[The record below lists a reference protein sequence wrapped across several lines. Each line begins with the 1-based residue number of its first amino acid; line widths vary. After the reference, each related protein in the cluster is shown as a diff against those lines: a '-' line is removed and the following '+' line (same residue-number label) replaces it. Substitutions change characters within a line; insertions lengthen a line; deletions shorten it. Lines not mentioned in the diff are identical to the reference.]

1 MSEQPHYVAFEQSGS
16 TPSPG
21 GSSNHHDGSSLQV
34 TVGAR
39 IERKPLVEWS
49 VSPFV
54 VTALMPRDSGS
65 KGLRISDRV
74 LAINGQSVTHL
85 ATRDS
90 LYDLLV
96 GPLGTSVDIVVDRV
110 TCAPQPLALSV
121 PRSSI
126 EEHFGG
132 KVFSA
137 GEVIWQGWI
146 SKDGRFS
153 STFKRR
159 WAQLK
164 YKSFYKFEFSWGEIG
179 PAGFAENSSASF
191 GKWETGSFCITP
203 LDHPPHGQ
211 QLPAP
216 CSVYGFMLQIGSRT
230 ISIFC
235 DSKFDRDIWTSV
247 LNMAERTNRLTSG
260 SIITTHNQPAANPWV
275 QYDAEISVALS
286 KLEETRAMAPSLES
300 SQHEEEASEGEQFQ
314 QQQLEQDLL
323 QLQTIAASS
332 GLENQVALLTKLL
345 HSTVTRVQVLER
357 QNSMMH
363 AETRAQNAII
373 EQLTA
378 QTKQLQLHS
387 ANLHRQVARAMYTEN
402 DDRASEQAHKFAE
415 SILINVLGA
424 QHSHTVTVSE
434 EKPTNPNLDSVD
446 ALHNLAASY
455 STTAEMN
462 ASKQKLR
469 DASLRSNQAFQQQ
482 LLQRP

>member
-34 TVGAR
+34 AVGAR

-54 VTALMPRDSGS
+54 VTALMPRYSGS

-74 LAINGQSVTHL
+74 LAINGQSVTHM
-85 ATRDS
+85 ATSDS
-90 LYDLLV
+90 LYDLLA

-126 EEHFGG
+126 KEHFGG
-132 KVFSA
+132 KVFSE

-164 YKSFYKFEFSWGEIG
+164 YKSCYKFEFSWGEIS
-179 PAGFAENSSASF
+179 PTGFVENSSASF
-191 GKWETGSFCITP
+191 TTWETFCITP

-235 DSKFDRDIWTSV
+235 DSKFARDIWTSV
-247 LNMAERTNRLTSG
+247 LNMAKRTSFYKPSPD
-260 SIITTHNQPAANPWV
+260 SIFTCHHHRSNQTPWV

-286 KLEETRAMAPSLES
+286 KLEETRAMVSSLES
-300 SQHEEEASEGEQFQ
+300 SQQEEEASEGEQFQ

-323 QLQTIAASS
+323 QLQSIAASS

-345 HSTVTRVQVLER
+345 HSTLTRVQVLER

-387 ANLHRQVARAMYTEN
+387 ANLHRQVARAMFTEN

-424 QHSHTVTVSE
+424 QHTHTVTVSE

-446 ALHNLAASY
+446 ALHNFAASY
-455 STTAEMN
+455 STTADMN

-469 DASLRSNQAFQQQ
+469 DASLRSYQAFQQQ
-482 LLQRP
+482 LL